1 MFIGLIKQL
10 ELSDSL
16 LEDIVPQDHDLVKL
30 KKVSRG
36 HVYWQIV
43 ESRRVGGK
51 PRPIVLE
58 HLGSAE
64 KLLQRLRGT
73 PWVPAKAKVIKFG
86 AQEARCSARS
96 EDQAGPQPEV
106 RSTRERIQQRVLIS

>member
-1 MFIGLIKQL
+1 MCSSRKLTLYTLISMVTIQ
-10 ELSDSL
+10 
-16 LEDIVPQDHDLVKL
+16 

-43 ESRRVGGK
+43 ELRRVGGK

-64 KLLQRLRGT
+64 KLL
-73 PWVPAKAKVIKFG
+73 
-86 AQEARCSARS
+86 
-96 EDQAGPQPEV
+96 
-106 RSTRERIQQRVLIS
+106 